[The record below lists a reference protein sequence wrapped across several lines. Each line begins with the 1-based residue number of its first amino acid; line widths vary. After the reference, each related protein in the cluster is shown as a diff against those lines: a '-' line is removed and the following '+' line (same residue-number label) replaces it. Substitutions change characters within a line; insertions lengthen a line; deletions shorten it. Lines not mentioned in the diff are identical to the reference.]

1 MLNDSI
7 ILAPLLLWLVLWIAA
22 RRFEKRR
29 REQGAWSESGPID
42 PTYAPM
48 NPTLGA
54 VGMRGPTIEPGS
66 RGHSFELPSDHQLH
80 LRGPTSAPDP
90 PRARETGHGLNEGV

>member
-1 MLNDSI
+1 MLSELI
-7 ILAPLLLWLVLWIAA
+7 FLLPLLLWLVVWIAA

-42 PTYAPM
+42 PTYATM

-54 VGMRGPTIEPGS
+54 VGMRLPTIEPDS
-66 RGHSFELPSDHQLH
+66 RGHSFELPSDHQPH
-80 LRGPTSAPDP
+80 LPGPTPAPDP
-90 PRARETGHGLNEGV
+90 TRGRETGHGLNEG